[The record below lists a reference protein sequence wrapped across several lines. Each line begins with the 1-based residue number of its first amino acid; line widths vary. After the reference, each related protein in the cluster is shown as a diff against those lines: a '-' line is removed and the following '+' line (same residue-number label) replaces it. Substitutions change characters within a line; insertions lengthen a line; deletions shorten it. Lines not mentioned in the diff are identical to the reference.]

1 LHCNNDLTL
10 IANDVTAGKSGS
22 PKQFTI
28 GVDSVS
34 QLILSACDVPLT
46 LYMVSTLAGSDTG
59 FVDGTG
65 SAAKFYF
72 PEDVAVD
79 ANGNIIVA
87 DLVNN
92 RIRKITPAGVVTT
105 IAGGS
110 QGYANG
116 IGTAAKFYH
125 PCGVAVDV
133 NGNIIVAD
141 RGNSRIRKIT
151 PAGVVTTI
159 AGDGTFGFADGT
171 GTAAKFSG
179 PDGVDIDAAGNIFV
193 ADYNNHRIRKISTA
207 GVVTT
212 IAGSGLEGYAD
223 GAAATAKFSNP
234 TSVKVD
240 RDGNIIV
247 GELSGTRI
255 RKISGAGTVST
266 IAGNGTSGYADG
278 IGTSAMFAGGS
289 EIDTDTS
296 GNIFVADYNNFRI
309 RKISPT
315 FVVTTI
321 AGNSISG
328 NADGLGISAQ
338 FSGPNGIAT
347 TPNGTIYISDRN
359 NSRIRKLAP
368 Q

>member
-1 LHCNNDLTL
+1 
-10 IANDVTAGKSGS
+10 
-22 PKQFTI
+22 
-28 GVDSVS
+28 
-34 QLILSACDVPLT
+34 
-46 LYMVSTLAGSDTG
+46 
-59 FVDGTG
+59 
-65 SAAKFYF
+65 
-72 PEDVAVD
+72 
-79 ANGNIIVA
+79 
-87 DLVNN
+87 
-92 RIRKITPAGVVTT
+92 
-105 IAGGS
+105 
-110 QGYANG
+110 
-116 IGTAAKFYH
+116 
-125 PCGVAVDV
+125 
-133 NGNIIVAD
+133 
-141 RGNSRIRKIT
+141 
-151 PAGVVTTI
+151 
-159 AGDGTFGFADGT
+159 
-171 GTAAKFSG
+171 
-179 PDGVDIDAAGNIFV
+179 
-193 ADYNNHRIRKISTA
+193 
-207 GVVTT
+207 
-212 IAGSGLEGYAD
+212 
-223 GAAATAKFSNP
+223 
-234 TSVKVD
+234 VKVD

-296 GNIFVADYNNFRI
+296 GNIFIADYNNFRI